1 MYQKWRSDVFYL
13 KMLLHHIYIK
23 ANIIRLETQ
32 HRRVERTLDLESENL
47 DSGLDFATIIISV
60 TLSK

>member
-1 MYQKWRSDVFYL
+1 MYQKWRSMSFYL

-23 ANIIRLETQ
+23 ANIITLETQ
-32 HRRVERTLDLESENL
+32 YRRVERTLDLESENL
-47 DSGLDFATIIISV
+47 DSCLDFATTIISV

>member
-1 MYQKWRSDVFYL
+1 MSFYL

-23 ANIIRLETQ
+23 ANIITLETQ
-32 HRRVERTLDLESENL
+32 YRRVERTLDLESENL
-47 DSGLDFATIIISV
+47 DSCLDFATIIISV

>member
-13 KMLLHHIYIK
+13 KMLLHHIYMK
-23 ANIIRLETQ
+23 ANIITLETQ

-47 DSGLDFATIIISV
+47 DSGLDCATIIISV
-60 TLSK
+60 TWSK